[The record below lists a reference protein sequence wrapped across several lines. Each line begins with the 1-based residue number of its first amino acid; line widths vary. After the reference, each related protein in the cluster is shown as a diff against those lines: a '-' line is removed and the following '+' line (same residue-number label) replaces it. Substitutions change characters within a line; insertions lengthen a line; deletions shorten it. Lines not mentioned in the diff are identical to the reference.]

1 MEYFH
6 LTIPQQNIWN
16 LQKYYGNTAIGN
28 LCGATFYREMRESRL
43 LQQAI
48 RQFIQNQSGI
58 RLRFCEE
65 NGIAQYV
72 SDEIDENIPV
82 KTFSS
87 MKEFDNY
94 AEEFARRPLELTGRF
109 MYRFVVF
116 NVEGKSGILVLLSHL
131 IADAWTFGLMA
142 KQLDEAYHILA
153 DDVDN
158 MERISLLKAD
168 YIDYIKSEENY
179 LTSKRYLNDKNY
191 WEKKYADCPQESRMK
206 MNSVSSSSIAARR
219 ITKVLPLSLEQG
231 MNSFCKTNPVTPA
244 VLFETVLII
253 YLYKVHSENSLITI
267 GIPVLNRSNA
277 REKETAGMF
286 ISTMSL
292 TVPVSDDMTGLELA
306 ERIAGEHINIFRH
319 MKYPYESILKFI
331 REKHKISGNLYN
343 AMVSFQNARTD
354 TLADTKWYSNGY
366 SEIPFVLHID
376 NRDGNHSHT
385 INVDY
390 QTEVFEKEEVVYIID
405 RLECILE
412 QIIENGN
419 KRIKDVN
426 IVPKQEWKKIVCD
439 FNDTYVEYPKDKCVH
454 ELFAEQVEKTPDKI
468 ALVFEDKKFTYRQLD
483 EMSDSLAYFLRE
495 KGVKPETK
503 VIVLLERD
511 ERILIMQ
518 LAVFKIGAIFIPV
531 DSRYPEDRIEYI
543 ISESNA
549 GIVIKNIK
557 KKVLFSNVCN
567 IEDWVPGEKRTITH
581 YKPKP
586 DDVCYIIFTSGSTG
600 KPKGCMLSNRGIINF
615 CINNNILSGCNSLEK
630 QICVSVNTVSFD
642 FFIAESLLP
651 LLNGF
656 TVVLANEKES
666 VNRDLFQDLIIHNS
680 VNIIQTTPTR
690 YRLYFSQGEDWS
702 YTKQFQV
709 IVSSGEALPFDL
721 LQSFHKFSK
730 ANIFNPLGPSECSVW
745 ATGGELCLD
754 AREISM
760 QDITIGKPIANTQIY
775 ILDRDNNLL
784 PIGIAGELCIAGDG
798 VGKGYLNHPD
808 LTAERFVQNPFATEE
823 NHHGKILYHTGD
835 LARWRA
841 DGEIEYLGRMDTQ
854 VKIRGLRIEL
864 GEIENVMGS
873 MEGIGLTAVTDKKDQ
888 NNRQYLVGYYTA
900 KEKIDEKKLREHLSR
915 HLPRYMVPHFFMR
928 LTDMPVTPSGKTDR
942 LHLPE
947 PAFTRQATGYVAPEA
962 ANEKIL
968 CHLLEELLHM
978 ERVGIQDD
986 FFELGGDSLTAIEY
1000 TAKAHSEGIDFAL
1013 QNVFDYPTV
1022 RLLCDFL
1029 DKGKA
1034 SKIHYLVSDFE
1045 KYQRLLDRNVIE
1057 ESFVP
1062 VKRALG
1068 NILLTGA
1075 TGFLGAHVLDHLMRE
1090 EEGKIYCLVR
1100 SDRNE
1105 SSCERVRKILQ
1116 YYFGSQYDAEI
1127 GNRIILVDGDIEKE
1141 NSSENMPKD
1150 VQTVIHTAASVSHYG
1165 TYEVFRRV
1173 NVEGT
1178 RHMVNYA
1185 MSTGARL
1192 IHISTLSVSG
1202 GSMPDDEF
1210 FDETSLYV
1218 GQSLDNVYIHSK
1230 FEAELVVYNA
1240 ILEGLDAKVIRVGN
1254 LTSRAKDYKFQPNY
1268 IRNAFLS
1275 RLKAILEFGI
1285 LPDYLMPLDLEF
1297 SPVDLTA
1304 EGILKIAW
1312 YADRQCVF
1320 HLNNDRLINFERFLE
1335 LVEGLGISVKGTDGA
1350 EFNDALEQT
1359 MQDAKTEYI
1368 FKAFQNDMDEQ
1379 GRLVYPDNNR
1389 IVNKF
1394 TVWFL
1399 RKVGFQWNEIDMV
1412 YMKGY
1417 INYFREIGYLKV

>member
-1 MEYFH
+1 MEYFQ

-16 LQKYYGNTAIGN
+16 LQKYYDNTAIAN

-58 RLRFCEE
+58 RLRFCEKS
-65 NGIAQYV
+65 GISQYV

-87 MKEFDNY
+87 MEEFENY
-94 AEEFARRPLELTGRF
+94 AEEFAGKPLDLTGRF

-116 NVEGKSGILVLLSHL
+116 DVEGKSGILVLLSHL

-153 DDVDN
+153 ADEDN
-158 MERISLLKAD
+158 AERSSLLKAD
-168 YIDYIKSEENY
+168 YTDYIRTEKNY
-179 LTSKRYLNDKNY
+179 LMSERYLNDRDY
-191 WEKKYADCPQESRMK
+191 WEMKYSECPQQSRMK
-206 MNSVSSSSIAARR
+206 LKSVSSSSITAER
-219 ITKVLPLSLEQG
+219 ITRTLPLALERG
-231 MNSFCKTNPVTPA
+231 MSSFCKANSVTLA
-244 VLFETVLII
+244 VLFETVLIT
-253 YLYKVHSENSLITI
+253 YLYKVHAENSSITI
-267 GIPVLNRSNA
+267 GVPVLNRSNA

-286 ISTMSL
+286 ISTMPL
-292 TVPVSDDMTGLELA
+292 TVTVSGDMTALKLA
-306 ERIAGEHINIFRH
+306 GQISREHINIFRH
-319 MKYPYESILKFI
+319 KKYPYEGILKFV
-331 REKHKISGNLYN
+331 REKHKISENLYS
-343 AMVSFQNARTD
+343 AMVSFQNVRTN
-354 TLADTKWYSNGY
+354 TQTDTKWYSNGY

-376 NRDGNHSHT
+376 NRDGNNSHT
-385 INVDY
+385 MNVDY
-390 QTEVFEKEEVVYIID
+390 QMGVFEKEEVEYIID
-405 RLECILE
+405 RLEYIME

-419 KRIKDVN
+419 KQIKEFN

-439 FNDTYVEYPKDKCVH
+439 FNDTNIEYPKDKCVH
-454 ELFAEQVEKTPDKI
+454 ELLAEQVEKTPDKI

-511 ERILIMQ
+511 EKILMMQ
-518 LAVFKIGAIFIPV
+518 LAVFKIGAIFVPI
-531 DSRYPEDRIEYI
+531 DCRYPDDRIEYI

-549 GIVIKNIK
+549 GIVVKNIK

-567 IEDWVPGEKRTITH
+567 IEDWVPEEKRKIA
-581 YKPKP
+581 YFKPKP
-586 DDVCYIIFTSGSTG
+586 DDVGYIIFTSGSTG

-615 CINNNILSGCNSLEK
+615 CINNNILPVCNCLEK
-630 QICVSVNTVSFD
+630 QICVSVNTISFD

-666 VNRDLFQDLIIHNS
+666 VNRDLFKELIIHNS

-690 YRLYFSQGEDWS
+690 YRLYFSQEEDWS
-702 YTKQFQV
+702 YAKQFQV

-721 LQSFHKFSK
+721 LQCFHKFSNAK
-730 ANIFNPLGPSECSVW
+730 IYNPLGPSECSVW
-745 ATGGELCLD
+745 VTGGELCLD
-754 AREISM
+754 TGEITM

-775 ILDRDNNLL
+775 ILDNENNLL

-808 LTAERFVQNPFATEE
+808 LTSERFIPNPFATEK
-823 NHHGKILYHTGD
+823 NHHGNILYHTGD
-835 LARWRA
+835 FARWRT

-854 VKIRGLRIEL
+854 VKIRGLRVEL
-864 GEIENVMGS
+864 GEIESVMGS
-873 MEGIGLTAVTDKKDQ
+873 MEGIELTAVTDKKDQ

-900 KEKIDEKKLREHLSR
+900 KEEIDEKKLREHLSKQ
-915 HLPRYMVPHFFMR
+915 LPRYMVPHFFMC
-928 LTDMPVTPSGKTDR
+928 LKNMPVTPSGKIDR
-942 LHLPE
+942 INLPT
-947 PAFTRQATGYVAPEA
+947 PAFTRPASGYVPPAK

-978 ERVGIQDD
+978 EHVGIQDD
-986 FFELGGDSLTAIEY
+986 FFEIGGDSLTAIEY
-1000 TAKAHSEGIDFAL
+1000 TAKAHSAGIDFAL

-1022 RLLCDFL
+1022 WLLCDFL
-1029 DKGKA
+1029 NKGDTP
-1034 SKIHYLVSDFE
+1034 KIHYMVSDFA
-1045 KYQRLLDRNVIE
+1045 KYQKLLDRNVIE
-1057 ESFVP
+1057 ESFTP
-1062 VKRALG
+1062 VKRTLG

-1075 TGFLGAHVLDHLMRE
+1075 TGFLGVHILDYLMRE

-1100 SDRNE
+1100 SDRNGR
-1105 SSCERVRKILQ
+1105 SCERVRRILQ
-1116 YYFGSQYDAEI
+1116 YYFGNQYDAEF
-1127 GNRIILVDGDIEKE
+1127 GNRIILVEGDIEKE
-1141 NSSENMPKD
+1141 NLSENVPKD

-1165 TYEVFRRV
+1165 AYEIFHRV

-1178 RHMVNYA
+1178 RHVVDYA
-1185 MSTGARL
+1185 TLTGARL
-1192 IHISTLSVSG
+1192 IHISTLSVCGS
-1202 GSMPDDEF
+1202 SMPDDQF

-1240 ILEGLDAKVIRVGN
+1240 MLEGLDAKVIRVGN
-1254 LTSRAKDYKFQPNY
+1254 LTSRARDYKFQPNY
-1268 IRNAFLS
+1268 IQNAFLS
-1275 RLKAILEFGI
+1275 RLKAVLEFGI
-1285 LPDYLMPLDLEF
+1285 FPDYLMRRCLEF

-1312 YADRQCVF
+1312 YADKQCVF
-1320 HLNNDRLINFERFLE
+1320 HLNNNNLINFELFLKMVKE
-1335 LVEGLGISVKGTDGA
+1335 IGISMKVTDGA
-1350 EFNDALEQT
+1350 EFDNALEQT
-1359 MQDAKTEYI
+1359 MKDTKTEYI
-1368 FKAFQNDMDEQ
+1368 FKAFQNDMDER
-1379 GRLVYPDNNR
+1379 GRLAYANNIR
-1389 IVNKF
+1389 IVNEF

-1399 RKVGFQWNEIDMV
+1399 EKVGFQWNKIDMT

-1417 INYFREIGYLKV
+1417 INYFREIGYMQV